1 MSILAI
7 CSVTD
12 WIREL
17 SGMAPMGILFAITT
31 LGAAIF
37 PYIKR
42 KPVRPCASP
51 GTLKKMRSSARRQS
65 LARSWCASSWV
76 APGRARSAALR
87 T

>member
-1 MSILAI
+1 VSILAI

-37 PYIKR
+37 PYIERSIAIAVFKGTDV
-42 KPVRPCASP
+42 VRPHLGRGLCAH
-51 GTLKKMRSSARRQS
+51 GN
-65 LARSWCASSWV
+65 
-76 APGRARSAALR
+76 
-87 T
+87 